1 MGISLTKKELANLV
15 GYSYRRLYDIDRGL
29 PKEKKLFV
37 EGDGEKFDLKTFIE
51 RWVDLKITEAAGKKM
66 SLEDAKAVH
75 EQVKIEKTRL
85 EVARMQGELVDVNEV
100 RRLWAGVAKTVS
112 QSFLQLPWRL
122 AEMVAGLE
130 NREIVCGILD
140 REIRGVLEG
149 IADTPLPE
157 EAAGGSE
164 EVEEEGEE

>member
-1 MGISLTKKELANLV
+1 
-15 GYSYRRLYDIDRGL
+15 
-29 PKEKKLFV
+29 
-37 EGDGEKFDLKTFIE
+37 
-51 RWVDLKITEAAGKKM
+51 
-66 SLEDAKAVH
+66 
-75 EQVKIEKTRL
+75 
-85 EVARMQGELVDVNEV
+85 MQGELVDVNEV